1 LAPAI
6 TARARAFL
14 RAPRLFPVALCALTV
29 AAPAPR
35 CDAMSEERWD
45 SPAKIAELRAAG
57 EAGGLARIFRSDED
71 CLKRFLRARRG
82 DTAKALQ
89 MLLEHQAWRRSETPW
104 WPAKACPLPSIAE
117 DWKAGK
123 AYIHGEDK
131 TGSTLA
137 FVQAALHD
145 KNEDRAQ
152 LKRFIAFLNDEAVA
166 RLDASA
172 VEPKPSQMTIIVSF
186 TGFGYSAG
194 FDVGAG
200 MLIIQTLSNHYP
212 ERAWAGAARRVWPRS
227 DSTLSVSLSLSLV
240 LQA

>member
-1 LAPAI
+1 MLRAQAQHSSRAI
-6 TARARAFL
+6 AASARAFL
-14 RAPRLFPVALCALTV
+14 RAPRLLPVALCALTV

-35 CDAMSEERWD
+35 CDAMAAAAEERWD
-45 SPAKIAELRAAG
+45 SPAKLAELRAAG
-57 EAGGLARIFRSDED
+57 EAGGLARIFRADED

-82 DTAKALQ
+82 DTGKALQ

-166 RLDASA
+166 RLDASTA
-172 VEPKPSQMTIIVSF
+172 EPKPSQMTIIVSF

-212 ERAWAGAARRVWPRS
+212 ERA
-227 DSTLSVSLSLSLV
+227 
-240 LQA
+240 